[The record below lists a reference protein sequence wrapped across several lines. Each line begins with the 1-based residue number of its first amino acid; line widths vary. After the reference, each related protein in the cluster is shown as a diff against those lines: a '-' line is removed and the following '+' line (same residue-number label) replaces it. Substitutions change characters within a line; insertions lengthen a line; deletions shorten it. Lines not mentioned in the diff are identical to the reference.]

1 MRMRLGA
8 SPPRAAPLERAGEGM
23 TDLEIEVLAAE
34 IEAFMRWR
42 SREEERRGRLPARPE
57 PSVSPSFSRAKEK
70 IVRALRRK

>member
-8 SPPRAAPLERAGEGM
+8 SPPREARLERAGEGR

-34 IEAFMRWR
+34 IEALMRWR
-42 SREEERRGRLPARPE
+42 AREEERGERVAARSQP
-57 PSVSPSFSRAKEK
+57 VASPSCSRTKEK